1 MASSSI
7 PLLVVVQQQR
17 ASCPPTPSCDDGA
30 RARPDTVC
38 VTLFFFSLS
47 PFQAGKA
54 GARSVAKN
62 LLAEVVWI
70 YEGSEAGVLS
80 GGIGGAGL

>member
-1 MASSSI
+1 MELELDQIQCVSPSFSS
-7 PLLVVVQQQR
+7 L
-17 ASCPPTPSCDDGA
+17 
-30 RARPDTVC
+30 
-38 VTLFFFSLS
+38 SLS

-62 LLAEVVWI
+62 LLVEVVWI

>member
-1 MASSSI
+1 M
-7 PLLVVVQQQR
+7 R
-17 ASCPPTPSCDDGA
+17 AAHPPHHVTMELELDQIQCVSPS
-30 RARPDTVC
+30 
-38 VTLFFFSLS
+38 FSSLS